1 MPATLGNGLVV
12 MAWIWAGVSPVG
24 LGTLTLL
31 SVMGRWWPMSAK
43 YPTVSTFWPN
53 CFSTMRLNWS
63 TDPDFRSG
71 CTAEKP
77 RLALVGLGGPG
88 AVGTGMPAARLAGAP
103 AVAGVLPQ
111 ATSPS
116 VVSICVA
123 TSDAQVGLKEEVKGG
138 FLSAALEV

>member
-1 MPATLGNGLVV
+1 
-12 MAWIWAGVSPVG
+12 
-24 LGTLTLL
+24 
-31 SVMGRWWPMSAK
+31 MSAK

-63 TDPDFRSG
+63 TEPDFRSG

-77 RLALVGLGGPG
+77 RFSVPGPG
-88 AVGTGMPAARLAGAP
+88 AVGTGMPAARFAGAP
-103 AVAGVLPQ
+103 AVPGVLPQ

-123 TSDAQVGLKEEVKGG
+123 TRDAQVGLKEEVKGG